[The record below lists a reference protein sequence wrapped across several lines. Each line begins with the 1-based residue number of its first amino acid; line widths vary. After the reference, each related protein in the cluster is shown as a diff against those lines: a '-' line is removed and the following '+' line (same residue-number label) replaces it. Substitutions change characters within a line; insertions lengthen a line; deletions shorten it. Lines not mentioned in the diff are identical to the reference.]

1 MQTIVVAGQLRCD
14 CEKERF
20 GQIGDGKCCSD
31 GTYLRRTKFPP
42 EPPLVAAGDAP
53 VYIVGSGPLDGL
65 DCGEAVAALTA
76 ARDDMPGSCVNDA
89 DAAVEAELGREIGS
103 RVGGGRI
110 WGPSS
115 IAGRGRGQVL
125 FEGCVKAGVACGRGA
140 PRSS

>member
-1 MQTIVVAGQLRCD
+1 MLVSELYTVKRAFGFGIFKQLDPGQGRASAL
-14 CEKERF
+14 
-20 GQIGDGKCCSD
+20 I
-31 GTYLRRTKFPP
+31 TYHSRL
-42 EPPLVAAGDAP
+42 P
-53 VYIVGSGPLDGL
+53 VTRGSHRDLCPKHSAYL

>member
-1 MQTIVVAGQLRCD
+1 MEVAQFWQVG
-14 CEKERF
+14 
-20 GQIGDGKCCSD
+20 
-31 GTYLRRTKFPP
+31 KFPP